1 MRTRV
6 ANMLQLVDKEKP
18 GVCKA
23 AMCLW
28 QSAGS
33 VVLSRHAKAYRTF
46 ALVLFVTVGLTACN
60 GNDTT
65 SNANAPVIS
74 NPPHTSLPMPPLNGK
89 SITNMGWSLADG
101 KHSAFSDFNGKILVL
116 DFYATW
122 CEPCRRSIPH
132 LIGLQRRYENDVRVI
147 GLNVGGPDD
156 AAEVPG
162 FAQEFKIQ
170 YQLGIPDD
178 DLASLLLANSDAIPQ
193 TFIFDREGKLMRNF
207 VGFGES
213 TGEEI
218 DRTVERAL
226 LSKAD

>member
-1 MRTRV
+1 M
-6 ANMLQLVDKEKP
+6 
-18 GVCKA
+18 
-23 AMCLW
+23 
-28 QSAGS
+28 
-33 VVLSRHAKAYRTF
+33 
-46 ALVLFVTVGLTACN
+46 
-60 GNDTT
+60 
-65 SNANAPVIS
+65 
-74 NPPHTSLPMPPLNGK
+74 
-89 SITNMGWSLADG
+89 
-101 KHSAFSDFNGKILVL
+101 
-116 DFYATW
+116 
-122 CEPCRRSIPH
+122 
-132 LIGLQRRYENDVRVI
+132 IGLQRRYENDVRVI

-170 YQLGIPDD
+170 YQLGVPAD